1 MKLKNYNN
9 DHFWQT
15 FFYTKSMKLKDY
27 TKALIPPALIYIY
40 NGLRVYN
47 FKRFWQKH
55 SNNSSIEKDLK
66 EITDLFINSESYNF
80 VSNYWNYI
88 NIKNFKQIIKDGGIN
103 NYANTVAKNYY
114 YFAHFEEKEI
124 QQTCEKIENDLI
136 NFKFNLFKKHEYIN
150 YSESIHYNTFV
161 VLLYLNLKKRRIFE
175 KLKDLSDR
183 GYLSFNDPFIEV
195 DNVNVTTDK
204 INALFDYE
212 KIDKFAKLQNIKSI
226 LEIGAGSGRTSQAIM
241 TFNQNL
247 RYIICD
253 IPPAI
258 FISYTRLKKTFPD
271 KKIKF
276 LFNYKNEKS
285 LMDEINNNDISFIF
299 PHQMKDIQN
308 KSIDLTLAIDC
319 IHEMDKKT
327 IKYYFHQINKFSNLF
342 YFSVWK
348 KTIVL
353 HSGIFAKNSNRLDYY
368 SNDYPIPDNWKK
380 TFEEDLI
387 FPSNFI
393 SAGFKLN

>member
-15 FFYTKSMKLKDY
+15 FFYTKPMKLKDY

-80 VSNYWNYI
+80 VSNIWNYT

-342 YFSVWK
+342 YF
-348 KTIVL
+348 
-353 HSGIFAKNSNRLDYY
+353 
-368 SNDYPIPDNWKK
+368 
-380 TFEEDLI
+380 
-387 FPSNFI
+387 
-393 SAGFKLN
+393 

>member
-15 FFYTKSMKLKDY
+15 FFYTKPMKLKDY

-103 NYANTVAKNYY
+103 NYANTVGKNYY
-114 YFAHFEEKEI
+114 YFGCFEEKEI

-258 FISYTRLKKTFPD
+258 FISYTRLKKTFSNKQQHGLP
-271 KKIKF
+271 
-276 LFNYKNEKS
+276 YTA
-285 LMDEINNNDISFIF
+285 IF
-299 PHQMKDIQN
+299 P
-308 KSIDLTLAIDC
+308 
-319 IHEMDKKT
+319 
-327 IKYYFHQINKFSNLF
+327 
-342 YFSVWK
+342 
-348 KTIVL
+348 
-353 HSGIFAKNSNRLDYY
+353 
-368 SNDYPIPDNWKK
+368 
-380 TFEEDLI
+380 
-387 FPSNFI
+387 
-393 SAGFKLN
+393 

>member
-1 MKLKNYNN
+1 MKLKKYI
-9 DHFWQT
+9 
-15 FFYTKSMKLKDY
+15 
-27 TKALIPPALIYIY
+27 KALIPPALIYIY
-40 NGLRVYN
+40 NRLPIHN
-47 FKRFWQKH
+47 FKRFWSRN
-55 SNNSSIEKDLK
+55 SNNSLIEKNLK
-66 EITDLFINSESYNF
+66 EITDLFVNSESYNF
-80 VSNYWNYI
+80 VSNYWNYLS
-88 NIKNFKQIIKDGGIN
+88 IKNFKQIINHGGIK
-103 NYANTVAKNYY
+103 NYANTIAKNYY
-114 YFAHFEEKEI
+114 YFDHFEENEI
-124 QQTCEKIENDLI
+124 KHTCEKIKNDLI
-136 NFKFNLFKKHEYIN
+136 NFKFNLFKKQEYLN
-150 YSESIHYNTFV
+150 YGESIHYNTV
-161 VLLYLNLKKRRIFE
+161 VALLYLNLKKKRIFE
-175 KLKDLSDR
+175 KLKDLSDK
-183 GYLSFNDPFIEV
+183 GYLGFNDPFLEI
-195 DNVNVTTDK
+195 DNVNLTTDK

-212 KIDKFAKLQNIKSI
+212 KIDKFVKLQNIKSI

-241 TFNQNL
+241 TFNQDL
-247 RYIICD
+247 RYIISD

-276 LFNYKNEKS
+276 LFNYNNEKS

-327 IKYYFHQINKFSNLF
+327 IKNYFHQINKFSNLF

-348 KTIVL
+348 KTIVPY
-353 HSGIFAKNSNRLDYY
+353 SGIFTKTSNQLDYY
-368 SNDYPIPDNWKK
+368 NNDYPISDNWKK

-393 SAGFKLN
+393 SVGFELN

>member
-1 MKLKNYNN
+1 MKKKKYIE
-9 DHFWQT
+9 
-15 FFYTKSMKLKDY
+15 
-27 TKALIPPALIYIY
+27 ALIPPALIYIY
-40 NGLRVYN
+40 NRLHVHN
-47 FKRFWQKH
+47 FKRFWSKY
-55 SNNSSIEKDLK
+55 SNNSSIEKNLK

-80 VSNYWNYI
+80 VSNYWNYL
-88 NIKNFKQIIKDGGIN
+88 NIKNFKQIINHGGIKN
-103 NYANTVAKNYY
+103 IPKNYY
-114 YFAHFEEKEI
+114 YFDFSETYGIK
-124 QQTCEKIENDLI
+124 QSCEKIKNDLI
-136 NFKFNLFKKHEYIN
+136 NFKFNLFKKHEYLN
-150 YSESIHYNTFV
+150 YGESIHYNTV
-161 VLLYLNLKKRRIFE
+161 IALLYLNLKKKRIFE
-175 KLKDLSDR
+175 KLKDLSDK
-183 GYLSFNDPFIEV
+183 GYLGFNDPFLEI
-195 DNVNVTTDK
+195 DNVNLTTDK

-212 KIDKFAKLQNIKSI
+212 KIDKFVKLQNIKSI

-247 RYIICD
+247 RYIISD

-327 IKYYFHQINKFSNLF
+327 IKNYFHQINKFSNLF

-348 KTIVL
+348 KTIVPY
-353 HSGIFAKNSNRLDYY
+353 SGIFTKTSNQLDYY

-387 FPSNFI
+387 FPSNYI
-393 SAGFKLN
+393 SAGFELN

>member
-1 MKLKNYNN
+1 MRLKKYI
-9 DHFWQT
+9 
-15 FFYTKSMKLKDY
+15 
-27 TKALIPPALIYIY
+27 KALVPPVLIYIY
-40 NGLRVYN
+40 NGLRIYN
-47 FKRFWQKH
+47 FKRFWSKN
-55 SNNSSIEKDLK
+55 SNNNSIEKNLK

-80 VSNYWNYI
+80 VSNLWSYAI
-88 NIKNFKQIIKDGGIN
+88 IKNFKQIINQGGIK
-103 NYANTVAKNYY
+103 NYANTVGKNYY
-114 YFAHFEEKEI
+114 YFGHFEENLI
-124 QQTCEKIENDLI
+124 QQPCEKIKNDLI
-136 NFKFNLFKKHEYIN
+136 NFKFNLFKKQEYLN
-150 YSESIHYNTFV
+150 YGESIHYNTV
-161 VLLYLNLKKRRIFE
+161 VALLYLNLKKKRIFE
-175 KLKDLSDR
+175 KLKDLSDE
-183 GYLSFNDPFIEV
+183 GYLGFNDPFLEI
-195 DNVNVTTDK
+195 DNVNLTTDK

-212 KIDKFAKLQNIKSI
+212 KIDRFAKLQNIKSI

-253 IPPAI
+253 IPPSI

-285 LMDEINNNDISFIF
+285 LMNEINNNDISFIF

-308 KSIDLTLAIDC
+308 KSIDLTFAINC
-319 IHEMDKKT
+319 IHEMDKKI
-327 IKYYFHQINKFSNLF
+327 IKKYFHQINKFSNLF
-342 YFSVWK
+342 YFSVLK
-348 KTIVL
+348 KTIVPF
-353 HSGIFAKNSNRLDYY
+353 SGVFTKTSNQLDYY

-393 SAGFKLN
+393 SAGFELN

>member
-1 MKLKNYNN
+1 MKLEKYI
-9 DHFWQT
+9 
-15 FFYTKSMKLKDY
+15 
-27 TKALIPPALIYIY
+27 KALIPPALIYIY
-40 NGLRVYN
+40 NRLPIHN
-47 FKRFWQKH
+47 FKRFWSKY
-55 SNNSSIEKDLK
+55 SNNSSIEKNLK

-80 VSNYWNYI
+80 VSNYWNYL
-88 NIKNFKQIIKDGGIN
+88 NIKNFKQIINHGGIK
-103 NYANTVAKNYY
+103 NYANTIAKNYY
-114 YFAHFEEKEI
+114 YLDRFEDKDI
-124 QQTCEKIENDLI
+124 KQTCEKIKNDLI
-136 NFKFNLFKKHEYIN
+136 NFKFNLFKKQEYLN
-150 YSESIHYNTFV
+150 YGESIHYNTV
-161 VLLYLNLKKRRIFE
+161 VALLYLNLKKKRIFE
-175 KLKDLSDR
+175 KLKDLSDE
-183 GYLSFNDPFIEV
+183 GYLGFNDPFLEI
-195 DNVNVTTDK
+195 DNVNLTTDK

-327 IKYYFHQINKFSNLF
+327 IKNYFHQINKFSNLF

-348 KTIVL
+348 KTIVPY
-353 HSGIFAKNSNRLDYY
+353 SGTFTKTSNQLDYY
-368 SNDYPIPDNWKK
+368 SRDYSIPDNWKK

-393 SAGFKLN
+393 SAGFELN

>member
-1 MKLKNYNN
+1 MKLEKYIK
-9 DHFWQT
+9 T
-15 FFYTKSMKLKDY
+15 
-27 TKALIPPALIYIY
+27 LIPPALIYIY
-40 NGLRVYN
+40 KGLHIHN
-47 FKRFWQKH
+47 FKRFWSKN
-55 SNNSSIEKDLK
+55 SNNSSIEKNLK

-88 NIKNFKQIIKDGGIN
+88 NIKNFKQIIYGGGIK

-114 YFAHFEEKEI
+114 YWRHLEDKLI
-124 QQTCEKIENDLI
+124 QQSCEKIKNDLI
-136 NFKFNLFKKHEYIN
+136 NFKFDLFKKHEYLN
-150 YSESIHYNTFV
+150 YSESIHYNTV
-161 VLLYLNLKKRRIFE
+161 IALLYLNLKKKKIFE
-175 KLKDLSDR
+175 KLKDLSDK
-183 GYLSFNDPFIEV
+183 GYLGFNDPFVEV
-195 DNVNVTTDK
+195 DNVNLTQDK

-212 KIDKFAKLQNIKSI
+212 KIDGFVKLQNIKSI

-258 FISYTRLKKTFPD
+258 FISYKRLKKTFPD

-327 IKYYFHQINKFSNLF
+327 IKYYFHQINKFSNLL

-348 KTIVL
+348 KTIVPY
-353 HSGIFAKNSNRLDYY
+353 SGIFTKTSNQLDYY
-368 SNDYPIPDNWKK
+368 SNDYPVPDNWKK

-393 SAGFKLN
+393 GVGFKLN

>member
-1 MKLKNYNN
+1 MKK
-9 DHFWQT
+9 DKHI
-15 FFYTKSMKLKDY
+15 KS
-27 TKALIPPALIYIY
+27 LIPPALIYIY
-40 NGLRVYN
+40 NRLPVHS
-47 FKRFWQKH
+47 FKRFWSKY
-55 SNNSSIEKDLK
+55 SNNSLIEKNLK

-80 VSNYWNYI
+80 VSNYWNYL
-88 NIKNFKQIIKDGGIN
+88 NIKNFKQIINHGGIE
-103 NYANTVAKNYY
+103 NYANTIAKNYY
-114 YFAHFEEKEI
+114 YFDHFEDNEI
-124 QQTCEKIENDLI
+124 KQTCEKIKNDLI
-136 NFKFNLFKKHEYIN
+136 NFKFNLFKKQEYLN
-150 YSESIHYNTFV
+150 YSESIHHNTV
-161 VLLYLNLKKRRIFE
+161 IVLLYLNLKKKRIFE
-175 KLKDLSDR
+175 KLKDLSDK
-183 GYLSFNDPFIEV
+183 GYLGFNDPFLEI
-195 DNVNVTTDK
+195 DNVNLTTDK

-212 KIDKFAKLQNIKSI
+212 KIDKFVKLQNIKSI

-308 KSIDLTLAIDC
+308 KFIDLTLAIDC

-327 IKYYFHQINKFSNLF
+327 IKNYFHQINKFSNLF

-348 KTIVL
+348 KTIVPY
-353 HSGIFAKNSNRLDYY
+353 SCTFTKTSNQLDYY
-368 SNDYPIPDNWKK
+368 SKDYSIPDNWKK

-387 FPSNFI
+387 YPSNLI
-393 SAGFKLN
+393 SAGFELN

>member
-1 MKLKNYNN
+1 MKLEKYIK
-9 DHFWQT
+9 T
-15 FFYTKSMKLKDY
+15 
-27 TKALIPPALIYIY
+27 LIPPALIYIY
-40 NGLRVYN
+40 NGLHIHS
-47 FKRFWQKH
+47 FKRFWSKN
-55 SNNSSIEKDLK
+55 SNNSLIEKNLK

-80 VSNYWNYI
+80 VSNYWNYL
-88 NIKNFKQIIKDGGIN
+88 NIKNFKQIINHGGIK
-103 NYANTVAKNYY
+103 NYANTIAKNYY
-114 YFAHFEEKEI
+114 YLDRFEDKDI
-124 QQTCEKIENDLI
+124 KQTCEKIKNDLI
-136 NFKFNLFKKHEYIN
+136 NFKFNLFKKQEYLN
-150 YSESIHYNTFV
+150 YAESIHYNTV
-161 VLLYLNLKKRRIFE
+161 VALLYLNLKKKRIFE
-175 KLKDLSDR
+175 KLKDLSDE
-183 GYLSFNDPFIEV
+183 GYLGFNDPFLEI
-195 DNVNVTTDK
+195 DNVNLTTDK

-253 IPPAI
+253 IPPSI

-276 LFNYKNEKS
+276 LFNYNNEKS

-308 KSIDLTLAIDC
+308 KSIGLTLAIDC

-327 IKYYFHQINKFSNLF
+327 IKNYFHQINKFSNLF

-348 KTIVL
+348 KTTVPY
-353 HSGIFAKNSNRLDYY
+353 SGIFAKTSNQLDYY

-387 FPSNFI
+387 FPSNHI
-393 SAGFKLN
+393 SSGFELN

>member
-1 MKLKNYNN
+1 MAT
-9 DHFWQT
+9 D
-15 FFYTKSMKLKDY
+15 DY
-27 TKALIPPALIYIY
+27 
-40 NGLRVYN
+40 
-47 FKRFWQKH
+47 
-55 SNNSSIEKDLK
+55 D
-66 EITDLFINSESYNF
+66 ITDDIYTNLL
-80 VSNYWNYI
+80 V
-88 NIKNFKQIIKDGGIN
+88 
-103 NYANTVAKNYY
+103 ANTVEDAK
-114 YFAHFEEKEI
+114 K
-124 QQTCEKIENDLI
+124 LI
-136 NFKFNLFKKHEYIN
+136 YP
-150 YSESIHYNTFV
+150 
-161 VLLYLNLKKRRIFE
+161 IFE

-183 GYLSFNDPFIEV
+183 GYLGFNDPFLEI
-195 DNVNVTTDK
+195 DNVNLTTDK

-212 KIDKFAKLQNIKSI
+212 KIDKFVKLQNIKSI

-247 RYIICD
+247 RYIISD

-271 KKIKF
+271 KKIKY

-308 KSIDLTLAIDC
+308 KYIDLTLAIDC

-327 IKYYFHQINKFSNLF
+327 IKNYFHKINKFSNLF

-348 KTIVL
+348 KIIVP
-353 HSGIFAKNSNRLDYY
+353 HSGIFTKTSNRLDYY